1 MVHTKMG
8 HMNQAVHES
17 YESYQPVDLG
27 EQNDRFGLTMF
38 GSLLLHMIIILG
50 VSFAIPKLKEIKGLP
65 TLEITLVQTTTNK
78 APDKADFLAQANQ
91 DGGGNSEKNEKASNP
106 LPIREIGETN
116 QDQLALP
123 TILNKQTNIK
133 TEYTDLMSQD
143 KDPTRIQLKKPTPEK
158 TELQRFPTPPGLF
171 QQNDT
176 DEERSR
182 LSAEVSRFWNDY
194 QKLPRHKYINARTR
208 QYKYATYL
216 DNWRARVERI
226 GNLNYPEEA
235 KRENLSGSLVL
246 NVTLNAN
253 GGVENILVVRS
264 SGKKLLD
271 DAASRIVELAAPF
284 QPFPPE
290 IRRETDVLHITRTW
304 QFNAGSVSA
313 VQ

>member
-1 MVHTKMG
+1 MVHIKME
-8 HMNQAVHES
+8 HMSQAVQS
-17 YESYQPVDLG
+17 ESYQLG

-65 TLEITLVQTTTNK
+65 TLEITLVQTTTDK

-106 LPIREIGETN
+106 LPMREIGETN

-123 TILNKQTNIK
+123 TVLNKQTNIK

-143 KDPTRIQLKKPTPEK
+143 KDPTKIQLKKPTPEK
-158 TELQRFPTPPGLF
+158 TEIQRFPVPPGLF
-171 QQNDT
+171 QQNDN

-235 KRENLSGSLVL
+235 RRENLSGSLVL
-246 NVTLNAN
+246 NVTINAN
-253 GGVENILVVRS
+253 GGVEDISVVRS

-284 QPFPPE
+284 QPFPPD
-290 IRRETDVLHITRTW
+290 IRKETDLLHITRTW
-304 QFNAGSVSA
+304 QFNAGTVNA

>member
-1 MVHTKMG
+1 MVHIKME
-8 HMNQAVHES
+8 HMSQAVQSDS
-17 YESYQPVDLG
+17 YESYQLG

-65 TLEITLVQTTTNK
+65 TLEITLVQTTTDK

-106 LPIREIGETN
+106 LPMREIGETN

-123 TILNKQTNIK
+123 TVLNKQTNIK
-133 TEYTDLMSQD
+133 TED
-143 KDPTRIQLKKPTPEK
+143 KDPTKIQLKKPTPEK
-158 TELQRFPTPPGLF
+158 TEIQRFPVPPGLF

-176 DEERSR
+176 DDERSR

-235 KRENLSGSLVL
+235 RRENLSGSLVL
-246 NVTLNAN
+246 NVTINAN
-253 GGVENILVVRS
+253 GGVEDISVVRS

-290 IRRETDVLHITRTW
+290 IRKETDLLHITRTW
-304 QFNAGSVSA
+304 QFNAGTVNA